1 MQLTESLKSIP
12 KANNFIEIFKS
23 QLPVLSS
30 DKYTRME
37 VEAFIT
43 AQCLKFLQV
52 NSPDASNHLLAE
64 QFAEDVMET
73 RLDWKPEDINMFFR
87 FIRQRQDLPQC
98 RIYGN
103 KITGI
108 KLSELITVYEDHRAE
123 ERESFIN
130 SQKEQEKAPMNLT
143 VLHALNNVLN
153 KFKPV
158 ESKPREETESEKLI
172 KSWVAEFDKIYNAK
186 YRDTK
191 DSIRFIIQ
199 NGKKMNIDQWL
210 KFKMEETI
218 QE

>member
-1 MQLTESLKSIP
+1 
-12 KANNFIEIFKS
+12 
-23 QLPVLSS
+23 
-30 DKYTRME
+30 
-37 VEAFIT
+37 
-43 AQCLKFLQV
+43 
-52 NSPDASNHLLAE
+52 
-64 QFAEDVMET
+64 
-73 RLDWKPEDINMFFR
+73 
-87 FIRQRQDLPQC
+87 
-98 RIYGN
+98 
-103 KITGI
+103 
-108 KLSELITVYEDHRAE
+108 
-123 ERESFIN
+123 
-130 SQKEQEKAPMNLT
+130 MNLT